1 VLGCNSYQVIDLG
14 VMVPCETI
22 LDTAIKES
30 VDMVGLSGLITPSLD
45 EMVHVARE
53 MERRGF
59 TLPLLIG
66 GATTSAKHTAVK
78 IAPGYS
84 RETIHV
90 LDASRAAGVVDQ
102 LLNPEAKPLLDR
114 RNREQQRQLVESYRQ
129 RQSVSLV
136 PYEQA
141 VANRFQTDWRSVR
154 IDVPSFLGR
163 RVLDDVSLARLAE
176 FIDWSPLF
184 LTWELKGK
192 YPKILSDP
200 KLGEAATR
208 LYDDAR
214 RLLDRIIR
222 EKLLTARGV
231 YGFWPAASTG
241 DDIVLYTDESRST
254 ELTRFHTLRQQW
266 ERKGQAAFYAL
277 ADFIAPIES
286 GRHDYLGAFA
296 VTAGIG
302 CDELAR
308 EFEADHDDYNSIM
321 TKALADRLAEAFAEF
336 LHKQAR
342 ADWGYGRDE
351 SLSSDDLIEEKYRGI
366 RPAPGYPACPD
377 HTEKRI
383 LFELLQAEKSAGMKL
398 TENFAM
404 LPAASVSGLY
414 LAHRDSRYF
423 AVDRIARDQ
432 AESYARRK
440 EMPLAEI
447 ERWLAPNLGYEP

>member
-1 VLGCNSYQVIDLG
+1 
-14 VMVPCETI
+14 
-22 LDTAIKES
+22 
-30 VDMVGLSGLITPSLD
+30 
-45 EMVHVARE
+45 MVHVAKE

-78 IAPGYS
+78 IAPAYS

-90 LDASRAAGVVDQ
+90 LDASRAAAIVDQ
-102 LLNPEAKPLLDR
+102 LLNPDAKAQLDR
-114 RNREQQRQLVESYRQ
+114 RNRENQRQLVESYRQ
-129 RQSVSLV
+129 RQTANLV
-136 PYEQA
+136 PYKQA
-141 VANRFQTDWRSVR
+141 VANRFKTDWATLR
-154 IDVPSFLGR
+154 IDTPSFLGR
-163 RVLDDVSLARLAE
+163 RVLDNVPLERLAE

-192 YPKILSDP
+192 FPKILSDP
-200 KLGEAATR
+200 KFGEAATR

-214 RLLDRIIR
+214 RLLDRIVR
-222 EKLLTARGV
+222 EKLFTARGV

-241 DDIVLYTDESRST
+241 DDIVLFTDESRST
-254 ELTRFHTLRQQW
+254 EVTRIHTLRQQW
-266 ERKGQAAFYAL
+266 ERKGQSTFLAL
-277 ADFIAPIES
+277 ADFIAPLDG
-286 GRHDYLGAFA
+286 GRRDYLGAFA
-296 VTAGIG
+296 VTTGIG

-308 EFEADHDDYNSIM
+308 QFEADHDDYNSIM
-321 TKALADRLAEAFAEF
+321 TKALADRLAEAFAEM

-342 ADWGYGRDE
+342 DDCGYGRDE
-351 SLSSDDLIEEKYRGI
+351 QFSNDDLIDERYRGI

-383 LFELLQAEKSAGMKL
+383 LFDLLDAEQSAGIKL

-404 LPAASVSGLY
+404 HPAASVSGLY
-414 LAHRDSRYF
+414 FAHPESRYF

-440 EMPLAEI
+440 GMPLSEI
-447 ERWLAPNLGYEP
+447 ERWLAPNLGYEV